1 MQGANRKVVFP
12 LGWSREPL
20 LFDRSWL
27 WGLETSGDEHVREA
41 LASLI

>member
-1 MQGANRKVVFP
+1 MQGADRKVVFR
-12 LGWSREPL
+12 LGRSREP

-41 LASLI
+41 LAGLI